1 MKKPWSPVKAAS
13 LTCLLVFVLALVVGG
28 VYAGVANVDPEKSG
42 EMVGR
47 ALLPVLVLTFI
58 VVYAVRKSRLT
69 DKK

>member
-1 MKKPWSPVKAAS
+1 VKRWSPLKTA
-13 LTCLLVFVLALVVGG
+13 LLWCLLVFVLALVAGG

-42 EMVGR
+42 EAVGR

-58 VVYAVRKSRLT
+58 VVYAVQKSRLT